1 MINFVNFK
9 SSFMNINWLNWST
22 LTKLITLCSL
32 SDAQRIDASLTPTAL
47 PPRDADIRDVDSHK
61 SKTGFVQTYYVHF
74 AFAFM

>member
-22 LTKLITLCSL
+22 PTKLFTLCSL

-47 PPRDADIRDVDSHK
+47 PPRDADIRDADSHK
-61 SKTGFVQTYYVHF
+61 SKTGFVQTLNVQF